1 MTLTEEI
8 LGQVKISNFEQMLS
22 EAIANIP
29 KLRSD
34 MDVFNIE
41 KLKRKHGDF
50 VKMVKLLEEKKL
62 LDKINQN
69 VHAGGGITKR
79 GGNPELVT
87 ITSLAGF
94 LMILFVLV
102 VTMGLDVHTTVV
114 GERPD
119 DGPDGFTAMYLLLA
133 ALMYG
138 ASSASGG
145 GKNKRK
151 SKKKKLR
158 RKKKRTRRRRRR

>member
-1 MTLTEEI
+1 MITSKDI
-8 LGQVKISNFEQMLS
+8 LGQVTKDNFDEKLLK
-22 EAIANIP
+22 AIANIP
-29 KLRSD
+29 KLIPD
-34 MDVFNIE
+34 IDVFDIE
-41 KLKRKHGDF
+41 KLKRKYGDF
-50 VKMVKLLEEKKL
+50 VVFVNTLKENELLTT
-62 LDKINQN
+62 INQN

-79 GGNPELVT
+79 GGTDPNLIT
-87 ITSLAGF
+87 ITSF
-94 LMILFVLV
+94 LMILFVFV

-114 GERPD
+114 GERQD